1 MQHINIKYFG
11 AIAEHVS
18 KTEEAFEIDGD
29 SIQKEILIDKL
40 SAKYPGLSQLS
51 FQVAVN
57 RKFTGALTLSVSDE
71 VALLPPFS
79 GG

>member
-1 MQHINIKYFG
+1 MLLTIKYFG
-11 AIAEHVS
+11 RLQEVTHQDQAHYDLPPAGTVAEL
-18 KTEEAFEIDGD
+18 
-29 SIQKEILIDKL
+29 IQYVHQEHPALRD
-40 SAKYPGLSQLS
+40 QS

-57 RKFTGALTLSVSDE
+57 RKIAPVGHLLQAEDE